1 MYELELCILH
11 TLVATMHTL
20 EYYEYI
26 IFYHELNLV
35 VSVAD
40 HKSSIISRSV
50 DLLDSISPISSLP
63 KLFP

>member
-20 EYYEYI
+20 EYYI

-40 HKSSIISRSV
+40 HRSSIISRSV

>member
-11 TLVATMHTL
+11 TRVATMHTL
-20 EYYEYI
+20 LVVHI
-26 IFYHELNLV
+26 LFYHELNLV